1 MEILAIKNKDSIIN
15 SYGTTPTLP
24 FDVEGVLLEKNG
36 KNIKIEKTLNNK
48 VVEYSLRLK
57 EEVEE
62 NLGQDIKV
70 RKEDIVS
77 YKVEEKEEKT
87 KDTEETVRAE
97 EIISELG
104 LEYTE
109 ENIRMIEHLLK
120 NGIQITKTNIKSYV
134 KSREYLN
141 KVIDKLDTTNSIKL
155 MQKGIN
161 LEEES
166 LQKIAE
172 ALESIED
179 QKPAK
184 FLRKILKLDKEL
196 TYKEAEIISKEIYG
210 QKMGK
215 DIYDTIIQL
224 HKEDLPITK
233 ENIDKTMEV
242 LKKLKNLKTV
252 ENDSYVKILNEEK
265 KFNIENLYRE
275 NNSYTTTSINVNQ
288 DAKDFESFTILE
300 ETNIDNLKTI
310 LSDLE
315 IEETGENLN
324 ILREFIVNDMN
335 IDKDKYEEII
345 SMKTAVKD
353 LLELLD
359 TKDISKLNR
368 DDRNILE
375 ENIYSLV
382 DEFKKED
389 IAKRTVIESTEKEID
404 TQSIEK
410 EIEVNTDELKEQL
423 KNLGDIKDKDLLN
436 LIKKGEDFN
445 LKSIKN
451 IIETDSLKGSN
462 IEEKTLGKTIHI
474 SKIFNSLGEKL
485 NSSTISF
492 TLRNQEI
499 TSLEN
504 LYKNEGIADARRLN
518 IEENK
523 QKINLIQE
531 EYLKLRNSL
540 TTNMVKESIKEGK
553 IIERMPI
560 NELNKFIEKKIN
572 RYKEISEIT
581 KDIKS
586 IKGNE
591 EKVIPLIMKNN
602 LEMTIKEIRNINSFL
617 NGEKGLVNILKDT
630 TNSQNPKYREEYKE
644 AIKLLGEKVSNSI
657 KNGDKGFKEDYKELI
672 NTLDNPKGEH
682 RDNKDNPKRD
692 EYIKIQKK
700 LSKKDMVLQIPIKID
715 NEYKS
720 LNLIV
725 ADVNKG
731 VDKNNMRF
739 FISLTTDNLGL
750 VDMDIQVKGKEV
762 EISMTEENL
771 SISNRIVDLKKS
783 LDKIGYRLNV

>member
-15 SYGTTPTLP
+15 SYGITPTLP

-155 MQKGIN
+155 MEKGIN

-288 DAKDFESFTILE
+288 DAKHFESFTILE

-315 IEETGENLN
+315 IEETHENLN

-389 IAKRTVIESTEKEID
+389 IAKKTVVEST
-404 TQSIEK
+404 EK

-423 KNLGDIKDKDLLN
+423 KSLGDIKDKDLLN

-445 LKSIKN
+445 LKSINN

-474 SKIFNSLGEKL
+474 SKIFNNLGEKL
-485 NSSTISF
+485 NSSSISL
-492 TLRNQEI
+492 TLKNQE
-499 TSLEN
+499 TLSLEN
-504 LYKNEGIADARRLN
+504 LYKNEVIADARRLN

-523 QKINLIQE
+523 QEINFIQE
-531 EYLKLRNSL
+531 EYFKLRNSL
-540 TTNMVKESIKEGK
+540 TTNMIKESIKEGK
-553 IIERMPI
+553 IIEQMPI

-572 RYKEISEIT
+572 RYKEISQIT
-581 KDIKS
+581 NDIKS

-602 LEMTIKEIRNINSFL
+602 LDMTIKEIRDINNFL
-617 NGEKGLVNILKDT
+617 NGEKALVNILKDT
-630 TNSQNPKYREEYKE
+630 TNSQNLKYKEEYKE
-644 AIKLLGEKVSNSI
+644 AIRLLGEKISDSI
-657 KNGDKGFKEDYKELI
+657 KNGDKSVKEDYKKLI
-672 NTLDNPKGEH
+672 NTLDNPKDGDRD
-682 RDNKDNPKRD
+682 RDNKHNPKRD

-715 NEYKS
+715 NEYKN

-739 FISLTTDNLGL
+739 FISLSTDNLGL
-750 VDMDIQVKGKEV
+750 VDMDIQVKGREV
-762 EISMTEENL
+762 EISMAQENIP
-771 SISNRIVDLKKS
+771 ISNRIVDFKKS
-783 LDKIGYRLNV
+783 LEEIGYRLNV